1 LAKGD
6 EAMKYG
12 CHNRKP
18 YKEPHRMSP
27 DCEYTKTELGK
38 VDERCAGCRWKIEEP
53 LPERCVHGIKFEN
66 RCSLCDVH
74 SEDIQIDE
82 WNGLTDKHKVVL
94 IREALNWTTLQLIEE
109 VETMLKGLNK

>member
-1 LAKGD
+1 
-6 EAMKYG
+6 MKYG
-12 CHNRKP
+12 CHNREP

-27 DCEYTKTELGK
+27 VCEYTKTELGK
-38 VDERCAGCRWKIEEP
+38 VDERCAGCRWKIEEQ
-53 LPERCVHGIKFEN
+53 LPDPWAVGHGGRPMTLRE
-66 RCSLCDVH
+66 CAD

-94 IREALNWTTLQLIEE
+94 IRHAPNWTTLQLIEE